1 MNSEQKVLSLIN
13 DMKNQGVNPQQ
24 IVMQAGK
31 AMVGWP
37 YVFGAV
43 GEECKPKRRS
53 QYGTKFYLKD
63 HKTIVTACKAISWN
77 AAQEICEVTGDCS
90 GCKWNLPV
98 MMFDC
103 RGFTRKLLQLVY
115 GWTLQGAGCTKQW
128 NTAENWK
135 ARGSIEN
142 MPKDTL
148 VCLFVRNGSSMDHTG
163 FGYNGAT
170 VECSK
175 NVQYSDI
182 LNEKWTDWGVPACVD
197 AVVPPAPAP
206 DPGEQLPTLRRGD
219 KGKYVTYMQQM
230 LQEQGYDLG
239 SYGVDGNFGR
249 KTEEAVKAFQK
260 NWGLK
265 QDGICG
271 QQTWKILTTAPV
283 KEKTYS
289 VTVPGM
295 TLEQAK
301 KLCDDYPDAVMK
313 EE

>member
-77 AAQEICEVTGDCS
+77 EAQKICEVTGDCS